1 MTNTIATQPKWTIWR
16 VLGLA
21 LMGAGVFHLMASLLT
36 GQSEF
41 PLGVLLTLHWGLFWL
56 RPTWLV
62 KLIQD
67 QPWFE
72 LLNALPACLGI
83 LVLLLGADKLPF
95 PVDLHWTIFIFYA
108 INMMDSFEDIKKEKT
123 HENE

>member
-1 MTNTIATQPKWTIWR
+1 MTNTTATQQKWTIWR

-21 LMGAGVFHLMASLLT
+21 LLGAGLLQLAIRLLT
-36 GQSEF
+36 GQPEF
-41 PLGVLLTLHWGLFWL
+41 PLGALLTLHWGLIWL
-56 RPTWLV
+56 QPAWLV
-62 KLIQD
+62 KLIQTK
-67 QPWFE
+67 PWFE

-83 LVLLLGADKLPF
+83 LVLMLGADKLPF

-108 INMMDSFEDIKKEKT
+108 INMMDSLGDIKKEKT

>member
-1 MTNTIATQPKWTIWR
+1 MTNTASTQQKWTIWR

-21 LMGAGVFHLMASLLT
+21 LIGASLLQLVARLST

-41 PLGVLLTLHWGLFWL
+41 PLGALLTLHWGLFWL
-56 RPTWLV
+56 RPVWLV

-67 QPWFE
+67 KPWFE
-72 LLNALPACLGI
+72 LLNALPACFGI

-95 PVDLHWTIFIFYA
+95 PVDLDWTIFIFYT
-108 INMMDSFEDIKKEKT
+108 INLMDTLSDIKKEKT